1 MELVLNPVR
10 EGNGART
17 GLILRVIMGG
27 FVGDDEDGSKINVI
41 LLLAEWKYAVSGLSR

>member
-17 GLILRVIMGG
+17 GLILSVIMGG
-27 FVGDDEDGSKINVI
+27 
-41 LLLAEWKYAVSGLSR
+41 